1 MQFAYPKE
9 KVSQPRA
16 ADAVITEVKTGM
28 ADKQLIFD
36 DQARASLMR
45 GVEELGRVVGLT
57 LGPSG
62 RNVLLNRMWSLP
74 VVCSDG
80 VTIAKEV
87 ELPDVYENM
96 GAQLVKEAAAKT
108 NDVVGDG
115 TTTSVVLAQSMVREG
130 FMNIAAGA
138 NGISLKSGID
148 RAVAAVVS
156 EVNGIS
162 LPVENREQ
170 VARIAA
176 LSAHEESIADLIAEA
191 MDKVGRE
198 GVITIEESKS
208 MTDELDFV
216 EGMRLDRGYL
226 SPHFVTDAERMEVS
240 LDQPLVL
247 ITDTKVSSVN
257 DIVPTLEKV
266 AQAGGR
272 PLAIIAEDVDGEA
285 LATLVVNKLR
295 GTISCV
301 AVKAP
306 GFGDRRKALLEDIAI
321 MTGATV
327 ISNDTGLSLDAVEFE
342 HLGSARRILA
352 LKDETTIVEG
362 HGAPEATESRVAQ
375 IRVQVEETT
384 SDYDREKLQE
394 RLAALVGGVAVIRV
408 GAATEPEMN
417 ERKSRTEDAL
427 SATRAAVE
435 EGIVPGGGVT
445 LVRAEQALEDLQN
458 SLSGDVA
465 LGVRLVRHALSAP
478 LQLISAN
485 AGHPGQ
491 VVLDKVRDG
500 EGDWGFD
507 AEKGEF
513 THLIQ
518 AGIIDPAKVTRSAL
532 QNAGSIAGMLLTTQA
547 VVAEIPEFKPLP
559 ADVHDFMHD

>member
-1 MQFAYPKE
+1 
-9 KVSQPRA
+9 
-16 ADAVITEVKTGM
+16 M

-36 DQARASLMR
+36 ETARASLMR

-96 GAQLVKEAAAKT
+96 GAQLVKEAASKT

-115 TTTSVVLAQSMVREG
+115 TTTSVVLARAILREG

-138 NGISLKSGID
+138 NGIGLKAGID
-148 RAVAAVVS
+148 KAVNSVV
-156 EVNGIS
+156 EEIGRIAI
-162 LPVENREQ
+162 PVENREQ
-170 VARIAA
+170 IARVAA
-176 LSAHEESIADLIAEA
+176 LSAHEEEIAQLIAEA

-198 GVITIEESKS
+198 GVITVEESKS

-226 SPHFVTDAERMEVS
+226 SPHFVTDAQRMEVS
-240 LDQPLVL
+240 LDEPLVL
-247 ITDTKVSSVN
+247 ITDSKVSSVN

-301 AVKAP
+301 AIKAP
-306 GFGDRRKALLEDIAI
+306 GFGDRRKALLEDIAV

-327 ISNDTGLSLDAVEFE
+327 ISKDTGLSLDAVEVE

-352 LKDETTIVEG
+352 VKDETTIVEG
-362 HGAPEATESRVAQ
+362 RGASEAIEARVAQ

-394 RLAALVGGVAVIRV
+394 RLAAMVGGVAVIRI

-435 EGIVPGGGVT
+435 EGVVPGGGVT
-445 LVRAEQALEDLQN
+445 LVRAEHVLDDLQA
-458 SLSGDVA
+458 SLRGDEA
-465 LGVRLVRHALSAP
+465 LGARLVRHSLSAP
-478 LQLISAN
+478 LELISGN

-491 VVLDKVRDG
+491 VILDKVRQG

-507 AEKGEF
+507 AEKGEY
-513 THLIQ
+513 TYLIQ
-518 AGIIDPAKVTRSAL
+518 AGIMDPAKVTRSAL

-547 VVAEIPEFKPLP
+547 VVAEIPVFTPLP

>member
-1 MQFAYPKE
+1 
-9 KVSQPRA
+9 
-16 ADAVITEVKTGM
+16 M

-36 DQARASLMR
+36 EQARASLMR
-45 GVEELGRVVGLT
+45 GVNELGRVVGLT

-80 VTIAKEV
+80 VTIAKEI

-115 TTTSVVLAQSMVREG
+115 TTTSVVLARSIVGQG

-138 NGISLKSGID
+138 SGMVLKRGID
-148 RAVAAVVS
+148 QAVAAVVK
-156 EVNGIS
+156 ELGNLA

-170 VARIAA
+170 VARVAA
-176 LSAHEESIADLIAEA
+176 LSAHEESIAQLIAEA

-226 SPHFVTDAERMEVS
+226 SPHFVTDAQRMEVT
-240 LDQPLVL
+240 LDNPLIL
-247 ITDTKVSSVN
+247 ITDGKVTTVN

-272 PLAIIAEDVDGEA
+272 PLAIIAEDVEGEA

-295 GTISCV
+295 GTIGCV
-301 AVKAP
+301 AIKAP
-306 GFGDRRKALLEDIAI
+306 GFGDRRKALLEDIAV

-327 ISNDTGLSLDAVEFE
+327 ISADTGLTLDAVEVA
-342 HLGSARRILA
+342 HLGSARRLLA

-362 HGAPEATESRVAQ
+362 HGQADATEARVAQ
-375 IRVQVEETT
+375 IRVQAEETT

-394 RLAALVGGVAVIRV
+394 RLAAMVGGVAVIRV

-445 LVRAEQALEDLQN
+445 LVRAEQLLDELQA
-458 SLSGDVA
+458 SLPREEA
-465 LGVRLVRHALSAP
+465 LGARLVRESLSAP
-478 LQLISAN
+478 LLLISEN

-491 VVLDKVRDG
+491 VVLENVRRG

-507 AEKGEF
+507 AEKGEY

-547 VVAEIPEFKPLP
+547 VVAEIPVHTPLP
-559 ADVHDFMHD
+559 ADVQDFMHD